1 LTNRLVVADGLDF
14 SGRQDFVSAA
24 SQVIE
29 HASAAIEVDCSAI
42 GQVDDSTVGM
52 LVWLARNARRRSLPV
67 VLEGASPALVA
78 ALEHAGVTDRFLTP
92 S

>member
-1 LTNRLVVADGLDF
+1 LTNRLVLADGLDF
-14 SGRQDFVSAA
+14 SARQEFVTAA
-24 SQVIE
+24 SRLIE
-29 HASAAIEVDCSAI
+29 HASATIEVDCSPI
-42 GQVDDSTVGM
+42 VQVDDATIGM

-78 ALEHAGVTDRFLTP
+78 ALEHAGVTDRFLAP